1 MLTEDVTHWQNLDR
15 SHREEMRSK
24 LLSVAS
30 GPSPLENVAQL
41 ISAVVIIFEHSFYV
55 FDKQRYLQDKRESVP
70 SFRIALEQYI
80 ASPHA
85 AVVRE
90 GVSAAVQAYEDP
102 VTAAAH
108 AYEEGVTAASRA
120 YEDAMTT
127 AAHAY
132 KEDVGSLPAWRV
144 KLPFGRFKKAK
155 EAFERSR
162 GKEKEA
168 LCSQAK
174 VELTKTILEI
184 TLNHRLQRP

>member
-90 GVSAAVQAYEDP
+90 GV
-102 VTAAAH
+102 TAAAH